1 MSIFSSVKILAHP
14 ALVDEVV
21 TVLRLRRPQFGSR
34 YRRGDALLK
43 CSVFL
48 FEKYIADKLHK
59 PRRSEI
65 VTHML
70 KREIKLL
77 MQLKHPNL
85 LHVIW
90 PAEETSDSLAFATEQ
105 VSASLA
111 NLLGNHTRMP
121 QPIPSEIQNFQ
132 FDDMVRKLCLYQLTS
147 TLRFLHSGQALFH
160 NNVSP
165 GSILLTAQSQW
176 RLAGLAF
183 VEIIKDDKCES
194 PRLKFPS
201 SKALASPSCDPGFSP
216 WTRKLPKMARP
227 DTHYAAPECLFL
239 TSGWAAPFGLKRVR
253 PTPEGRAA
261 ENESFIEGYRSGKST
276 KRNTSVSESR
286 TATSGEIPGPWSDM
300 FSLGLLICSLY
311 SVGEPSPHSLCCVA
325 QDRETPLS
333 SHDTKEHKNQP
344 SGECTNAESVS
355 QKDRNPDIIRARQ
368 LAVDMQ
374 IPELFRKTVGRM
386 PLELVEPVEKMLSR
400 SSQRRPT
407 SQLFAL
413 LKFFNDPCL
422 LSLYVLGNFA
432 EKPDDEKYKYLDVV
446 RTHLNEFPKPILYK
460 RIVPMLIDAL
470 TSCYSNPI
478 SEASKPSF
486 TIDAPKQSPVELK
499 QSVISTFSC
508 ILQHSSPREYT
519 EFLESWS
526 TEFVEQCKCTE
537 SKTELLVNIY
547 AFTKHASAQSIEQ
560 LFVPIVCECLKSRNE
575 EATLAAME
583 SLKEMSAYFQQS
595 DLDDLVLQGIL
606 EAYNMNSRQIKVT
619 ALTSLCSLVRQISQD
634 ALSNRVVPFLLE
646 TITSLPMEDPKSP
659 NVYSELSGRDF
670 SQNYNILPN
679 ICDVW
684 KEITSSRPMIMEPN
698 LITKHIFPSILTHL
712 LDSDLNLTQFR
723 TVISTLY
730 ALLGVLDIAVC
741 GPENNTDNTQYR
753 TIPAV
758 TIDAPG
764 GSDYGDDTSEI
775 GSEYEPNQ
783 RNRSPTATPR
793 ASAVREAVPFVPML
807 HPNQLRELQ
816 MSPNLPRRASAHV
829 IFPLPMDDS
838 STQISASRRPSAEKS
853 RLTGTSF
860 LGIKLPSVSN
870 LRRHSYGADRSANT
884 GAGELPQVGI
894 VQSPSTDSRRGSAA
908 SFSSRVG
915 CTPKTDNADSFLN
928 SENTL
933 LTARVCEGPFISAP
947 SSRSSS
953 QRRSGSIIPD
963 QFPNIGGQS
972 SGRRLSRNDISKALY

>member
-1 MSIFSSVKILAHP
+1 YYFHIDFEEVLDVRNQKLEPPIRTISISPDYPAEKVSQTTSRMASVTDDKPIVSAIK
-14 ALVDEVV
+14 
-21 TVLRLRRPQFGSR
+21 LRLRGPTH
-34 YRRGDALLK
+34 RRAVLLKQSNQIPPAQCCTTAITCPRQRLK

-239 TSGWAAPFGLKRVR
+239 TSGWATPFGLKRAR

-261 ENESFIEGYRSGKST
+261 ENESFIEGHKSGKST
-276 KRNTSVSESR
+276 KRITSVPESR

-325 QDRETPLS
+325 QDRVTSLPS
-333 SHDTKEHKNQP
+333 YDTKEHKTQP
-344 SGECTNAESVS
+344 SGECNTADSVS

-374 IPELFRKTVGRM
+374 
-386 PLELVEPVEKMLSR
+386 
-400 SSQRRPT
+400 
-407 SQLFAL
+407 

-432 EKPDDEKYKYLDVV
+432 EKSDDERYKYLDVV
-446 RTHLNEFPKPILYK
+446 RTHLNEFPKGFSDI
-460 RIVPMLIDAL
+460 I
-470 TSCYSNPI
+470 
-478 SEASKPSF
+478 
-486 TIDAPKQSPVELK
+486 KQ
-499 QSVISTFSC
+499 
-508 ILQHSSPREYT
+508 
-519 EFLESWS
+519 
-526 TEFVEQCKCTE
+526 

-560 LFVPIVCECLKSRNE
+560 LFVPIVCECLKSKNE

-595 DLDDLVLQGIL
+595 DLDDLVLPGIL
-606 EAYNMNSRQIKVT
+606 EAYNMKSRQIKVT

-646 TITSLPMEDPKSP
+646 TTTSLPMEDPKSL
-659 NVYSELSGRDF
+659 NVHSELSGRDF
-670 SQNYNILPN
+670 TQNYNILPN

-684 KEITSSRPMIMEPN
+684 KEITSSRPMVMEPN
-698 LITKHIFPSILTHL
+698 LITKHVFPGILTHL
-712 LDSDLNLTQFR
+712 LDSDLNLT
-723 TVISTLY
+723 
-730 ALLGVLDIAVC
+730 
-741 GPENNTDNTQYR
+741 
-753 TIPAV
+753 
-758 TIDAPG
+758 
-764 GSDYGDDTSEI
+764 
-775 GSEYEPNQ
+775 
-783 RNRSPTATPR
+783 
-793 ASAVREAVPFVPML
+793 
-807 HPNQLRELQ
+807 
-816 MSPNLPRRASAHV
+816 
-829 IFPLPMDDS
+829 
-838 STQISASRRPSAEKS
+838 
-853 RLTGTSF
+853 
-860 LGIKLPSVSN
+860 
-870 LRRHSYGADRSANT
+870 
-884 GAGELPQVGI
+884 
-894 VQSPSTDSRRGSAA
+894 
-908 SFSSRVG
+908 
-915 CTPKTDNADSFLN
+915 
-928 SENTL
+928 
-933 LTARVCEGPFISAP
+933 
-947 SSRSSS
+947 
-953 QRRSGSIIPD
+953 
-963 QFPNIGGQS
+963 
-972 SGRRLSRNDISKALY
+972 